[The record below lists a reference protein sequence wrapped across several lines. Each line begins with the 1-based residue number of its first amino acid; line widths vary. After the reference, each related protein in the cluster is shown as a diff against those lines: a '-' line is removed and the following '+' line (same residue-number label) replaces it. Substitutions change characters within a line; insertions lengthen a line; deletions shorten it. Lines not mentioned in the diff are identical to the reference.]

1 LQQNLKKEKAK
12 TPVNVPTINYSTPE
26 STPLQQGHFFLFF
39 SFFFPANCLL
49 LGNLK
54 KSRVMTHT
62 KDFWEKKM
70 CTKVAKFEGNF
81 FSETT
86 IFRE

>member
-12 TPVNVPTINYSTPE
+12 NPINVPTINLLHSNKAFAFFFP
-26 STPLQQGHFFLFF
+26 SFFL
-39 SFFFPANCLL
+39 PANCLL
-49 LGNLK
+49 IGNFK

-70 CTKVAKFEGNF
+70 GAKGAKFQGNF
-81 FSETT
+81 FLETT